1 MKFFDELVEARLQA
15 MRMERGMTASRK
27 NRK

>member
-1 MKFFDELVEARLQA
+1 MNFFDELVQARMYSL
-15 MRMERGMTASRK
+15 RTERGATASRK

>member
-1 MKFFDELVEARLQA
+1 MKFFDELVQARMCSL
-15 MRMERGMTASRK
+15 RMERGMTASRK

>member
-1 MKFFDELVEARLQA
+1 MKFFDELVQARMQA
-15 MRMERGMTASRK
+15 MRMERGEHAVRR

>member
-1 MKFFDELVEARLQA
+1 MKFFDELVEARMQA
-15 MRMERGMTASRK
+15 MRMERGEHAVRR

>member
-1 MKFFDELVEARLQA
+1 MKFFDELVAARMQA
-15 MRMERGMTASRK
+15 MRMERGEHAVRR

>member
-1 MKFFDELVEARLQA
+1 MKFFDELVEARMQA
-15 MRMERGMTASRK
+15 MRMERGATVSRK

>member
-1 MKFFDELVEARLQA
+1 MNFFDELVQARMYS
-15 MRMERGMTASRK
+15 MRMERGASASRK